1 MFQYYFDLGSNIL
14 QRQLTASPVIA
25 EISKRSNVESIAI
38 QFVASA
44 VVIELDPAPASPAVG
59 IFALKLPGN
68 PNSTQFVLSAPSWV
82 KSGTGVNTI
91 YTFSL
96 SMASTALDNLLAA
109 NPAGVSLDAELQFT
123 YPPGTFRTENRMLWT
138 VTSEIIRGYET
149 ALITPIYLDAIVA
162 FTGGSIVNGVP
173 VDLDAIPLH
182 TYPTNMLFQ
191 VVVAGVESTWR
202 KVAGTAVT
210 NTDQGV
216 IRTLDYDA
224 VNNAFNLVRVGG
236 L

>member
-1 MFQYYFDLGSNIL
+1 VFQYYFDLGTNIL

-38 QFVASA
+38 QFVSAA

-68 PNSTQFVLSAPSWV
+68 PNSSTFVLSAPSWV
-82 KSGTGVNTI
+82 KSGTGVNTV

-96 SMASTALDNLLAA
+96 SMASAALDNLIAA
-109 NPAGVSLDAELQFT
+109 NPAGVSLDAEIQFT
-123 YPPGTFRTENRMLWT
+123 YPAGTYRSENRMLWT

-149 ALITPIYLDAIVA
+149 AVITPIYLDAIVA
-162 FTGGSIVNGVP
+162 LTGGSVVNGVP
-173 VDLDAIPLH
+173 IDLDAIPLH
-182 TYPTNMLFQ
+182 TYPVGMLFQ
-191 VVVAGVESTWR
+191 VVVGGVESTWK
-202 KVAGTAVT
+202 KVAGAAMT
-210 NTDQGV
+210 NIDQGV

-224 VNNAFNLVRVGG
+224 INNAFNLLRVGG